1 MAAQYQT
8 ATARVIQNL
17 AARNHIAYRQTEMDK
32 LASHITRLAGDDVTF
47 DSIEELLIGL
57 QRAGKI
63 NRKLM
68 VRLQARY
75 LRESK
80 P

>member
-1 MAAQYQT
+1 MSLQHPT

-17 AARNHIAYRQTEMDK
+17 ARRNHIAYEPTPTDR
-32 LASHITRLAGDDVTF
+32 LAHDITRLAGDEVDF
-47 DSIEELLIGL
+47 DPIEQMLIAL

-63 NRKLM
+63 DRMLM

-75 LRESK
+75 LRESR